1 MGYNRCC
8 GDKYGIVPNR
18 KGGIFSSILFNLP
31 FICRLYTRKI
41 KVSLTSRTPEG
52 APIMGTFS
60 SFRIYKKTKTLHM
73 NFMVHAK
80 FYNVLATVDDACTG
94 KRLASKRI
102 DYRNEFWVG
111 DEYAVTIFL

>member
-8 GDKYGIVPNR
+8 GDKYGVVPNR

-41 KVSLTSRTPEG
+41 KVSLTSRTQEG
-52 APIMGTFS
+52 APIVGTFS
-60 SFRIYKKTKTLHM
+60 VFRIYKKTRFLHV
-73 NFMVHAK
+73 NFMVPCR
-80 FYNVLATVDDACTG
+80 FYNVLVTVDDVCTG

-102 DYRNEFWVG
+102 DYRNEFWTG
-111 DEYAVTIFL
+111 DEYAVTIIL